1 MTPLPELFRSAI
13 ETQNIMYG
21 VTLIL
26 VLKFLPMGLV
36 GIGSKLWKKAGK

>member
-1 MTPLPELFRSAI
+1 
-13 ETQNIMYG
+13 MYG

-36 GIGSKLWKKAGK
+36 GIAAKLRGNESS